1 MYNTLEEE
9 DEEEEQEKESMDGAV
24 HSYICQLR
32 LV

>member
-9 DEEEEQEKESMDGAV
+9 NEEEQEKESMDGAV
-24 HSYICQLR
+24 HSYVCQLR